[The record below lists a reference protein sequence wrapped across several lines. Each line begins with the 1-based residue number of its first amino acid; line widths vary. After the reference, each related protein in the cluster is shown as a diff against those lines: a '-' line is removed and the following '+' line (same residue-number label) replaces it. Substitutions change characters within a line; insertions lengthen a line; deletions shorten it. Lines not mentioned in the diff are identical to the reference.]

1 MGAAFALAG
10 GADPMLGLRLSAW
23 MRGDRMPETAEA
35 AFTAYEAVRARLP
48 RLVPSGGATPAGPVH
63 AGSLADIA
71 DRFDVF
77 LLDAF
82 GVLNIGDTAIP
93 EAAARVAWLRS
104 QGKRVMVLTNA
115 ASHPAAVQAAKYARL
130 GFDLAAGDVISS
142 RDALR
147 AAMPPADEGW
157 TWGVMAAPGDGFE
170 DFAGQRLRRLG
181 DDPQVHA
188 AVDGIL
194 MLSTADWS
202 EARQGMLTGALA
214 ARPRPV
220 LVGNPDLVAPRET
233 GFSLEPGHYAHL
245 LMDRTG
251 IAALFY
257 GKPFRNIF
265 DLAFAR
271 LPAGFDRA
279 RAVMVGDSLH
289 TDILGG
295 RAAGVATAL
304 VTGFGFFAGH
314 DVAPFIRQSGITPDF
329 ILDRT

>member
-1 MGAAFALAG
+1 
-10 GADPMLGLRLSAW
+10 
-23 MRGDRMPETAEA
+23 MPETAEA
-35 AFTAYEAVRARLP
+35 AFLAYEAVRARLP
-48 RLVPSGGATPAGPVH
+48 GALTPREWIA
-63 AGSLADIA
+63 AGSLADVS

-82 GVLNIGDTAIP
+82 GVLNIGETTIP
-93 EAAARVAWLRS
+93 EAVARVAALRAA
-104 QGKRVMVLTNA
+104 GKRVMVLTNA
-115 ASHPAAVQAAKYARL
+115 ASHTAAAQAAKYARL
-130 GFDLAAGDVISS
+130 GFDFAAGDVISS

-147 AAMPPADEGW
+147 AAMPSVGEGRR
-157 TWGVMAAPGDGFE
+157 WGVMAAPGDGFE
-170 DFAGQRLRRLG
+170 DFVGYHLWPLG
-181 DDPQVHA
+181 DDPTVYET
-188 AVDGIL
+188 VDGFL

-202 EARQGMLTGALA
+202 EARQGMLTRSLA

-220 LVGNPDLVAPRET
+220 LVGNPDIVAPRET
-233 GFSLEPGHYAHL
+233 GFTLEPGHYAHRL
-245 LMDRTG
+245 IDRTG
-251 IAALFY
+251 ISARFF

-271 LPAGFDRA
+271 LPDGFDRA
-279 RAVMVGDSLH
+279 RVVMVGDSLH